1 MGEKLKTEDSPLVSC
16 QVCLKEVPRSVA
28 KSLEGADYVYHFC
41 GADCYQR
48 WQKNSGAEER
58 KPPAKG

>member
-1 MGEKLKTEDSPLVSC
+1 MGEKPKTDDAPLVSC

-28 KSLEGADYVYHFC
+28 KSLEGADYVYYFC

-48 WQKNSGAEER
+48 WRSQQSDNNQPGKAGQ
-58 KPPAKG
+58 